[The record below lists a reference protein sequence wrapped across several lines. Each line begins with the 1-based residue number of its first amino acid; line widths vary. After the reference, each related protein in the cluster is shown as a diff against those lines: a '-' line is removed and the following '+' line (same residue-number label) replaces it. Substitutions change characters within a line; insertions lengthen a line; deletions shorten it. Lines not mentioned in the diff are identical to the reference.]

1 LGWSECDPTRTF
13 DIDGLAPCPYVKFAF
28 YMRTRD
34 KTGTMTE
41 DQVQRRLAA
50 ILAADVVGYSRLM
63 DLDEELTLRTLRAY
77 RQIIDELVTSYRGR
91 VFGTAGDSVI
101 AEFASPVEAVRCAVE
116 IQRNV
121 EKSNADLPKD
131 NLMHFRIGINLGDVM
146 IDGDDLLG
154 DGVNVASRLEGFA
167 DTGGICISGTVY
179 DQVAG
184 KISQAFEFM
193 GEQTLKNIEGK
204 VRTYRIHTDRGLSK
218 TPAKVRASSA
228 LEFAPPDRPSVAIL
242 PFKSLGS
249 DPDKDYIADGIRF
262 GISASLVQLSG
273 LFLVHAPVLNAYR
286 GKDVS
291 ASAVG
296 EELEARYV
304 LEGAVQQAGNRVRV
318 TVQLTDV
325 DAKQTILADRYDR
338 VLDDVFELQDEIT
351 REVISSLSIK
361 LVANEIDRVWFGK
374 LNSPE
379 AKEFYYRGASHF
391 YELNKDDNGTARHF
405 FEELYRV
412 QPNSVVG
419 PSYISVTHWMDA
431 FFDWTDP
438 SAESIEQAATWAQ
451 KAMQYDDNNG
461 IGHAVFGHLQLL
473 DGKYDEALANCST
486 GVKLRTSCP
495 LAHGLLGLV
504 LNFCGDAGSAVKSVR
519 EALQLEKVYPTW
531 LIDILAAAYRDCG
544 EVELSIP
551 AAKESLRLNPQSN
564 EARLILCSD
573 YQLTADHDQA
583 RRVADEI
590 IASDPE
596 FRLSTYAKSQPYKN
610 PATLKRLIATLGEAG
625 LPH

>member
-1 LGWSECDPTRTF
+1 
-13 DIDGLAPCPYVKFAF
+13 
-28 YMRTRD
+28 MRSWD

-77 RQIIDELVTSYRGR
+77 RQIIDELITSYRGR

-116 IQRNV
+116 IQQNV
-121 EKSNADLPKD
+121 ENSNADLPKD
-131 NLMHFRIGINLGDVM
+131 ILMRFRIGINLGDVM

-154 DGVNVASRLEGFA
+154 DGVNVASRLESLA
-167 DTGGICISGTVY
+167 ETGGICISGTVY
-179 DQVAG
+179 DQVVG

-193 GEQTLKNIEGK
+193 GEQTLKNIEGP
-204 VRTYRIHTDRGLSK
+204 VRAYRDYTDHGLSE
-218 TPAKVRASSA
+218 TPAKARASSA

-291 ASAVG
+291 ASSVG
-296 EELEARYV
+296 EELNARYV

-325 DAKQTILADRYDR
+325 DTKQTILADRYDR

-374 LNSPE
+374 LTSPE
-379 AKEFYYRGASHF
+379 AKEYYYRGASHF
-391 YELNKDDNGTARHF
+391 YELNKNDNATARNF
-405 FEELYRV
+405 FEDLYRV

-419 PSYISVTHWMDA
+419 PSYISVTHWIDA

-438 SAESIEQAATWAQ
+438 SAGSIEQAATWAQ
-451 KAMQYDDNNG
+451 KAMQYEDNNG

-486 GVKLRTSCP
+486 GVKLRSSCP

-504 LNFCGDAGSAVKSVR
+504 LNFCGDAGSAV
-519 EALQLEKVYPTW
+519 
-531 LIDILAAAYRDCG
+531 IAAAYRDCG

-610 PATLKRLIATLGEAG
+610 PAMLKRLIGTLREAG
-625 LPH
+625 LPQ